1 MQPFSRS
8 FNGPDGKRLAK
19 KLPLGAG
26 SAGGTVRGGG
36 LEGFVRFCEVDL
48 HLSKSTID
56 RNRCLMGHIVRGC
69 GPDPSAGIFWAKSKA
84 PFTAI
89 ITLRP

>member
-1 MQPFSRS
+1 MQPR
-8 FNGPDGKRLAK
+8 NDYCNAPDKIAVNLNDFFK
-19 KLPLGAG
+19 
-26 SAGGTVRGGG
+26 
-36 LEGFVRFCEVDL
+36 FCKVDL

-69 GPDPSAGIFWAKSKA
+69 GSDPSAGIFWAQSKA

-89 ITLRP
+89 ITLMP